1 VRGIPKGNEFV
12 IEKQKQQRNVEGL
25 LCITQAILCSYR
37 KEGVTM
43 ACVESHAENW
53 EKPKNK

>member
-12 IEKQKQQRNVEGL
+12 IEKQKQQRNDEGL
-25 LCITQAILCSYR
+25 LCITQAILCSYP

-43 ACVESHAENW
+43 ACR
-53 EKPKNK
+53 KTGKNLKINER